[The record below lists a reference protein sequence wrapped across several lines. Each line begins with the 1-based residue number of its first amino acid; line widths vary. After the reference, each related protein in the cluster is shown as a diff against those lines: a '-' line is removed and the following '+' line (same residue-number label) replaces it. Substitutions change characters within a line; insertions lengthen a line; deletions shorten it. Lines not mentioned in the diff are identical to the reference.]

1 MKDSSGVG
9 RILLEALIREKGPSR
24 LGTKLS
30 KLGSFAH
37 RREDLSVPGERGV
50 LVIEESNVV
59 VPNKSVSSRN
69 GGAESHNSGGGIF
82 TKNLLD
88 KVVAIVASGNGVL
101 GTKVVKVPVEA
112 LAISDEANQE

>member
-1 MKDSSGVG
+1 MG
-9 RILLEALIREKGPSR
+9 RIVENERRRVLL
-24 LGTKLS
+24 
-30 KLGSFAH
+30 
-37 RREDLSVPGERGV
+37 DW
-50 LVIEESNVV
+50 ESSVV

-88 KVVAIVASGNGVL
+88 KVVAIVASGNGVS

-112 LAISDEANQE
+112 LAISDEANQELHCADLATSDVAF

>member
-1 MKDSSGVG
+1 MG
-9 RILLEALIREKGPSR
+9 RIVENERRRVLL
-24 LGTKLS
+24 
-30 KLGSFAH
+30 
-37 RREDLSVPGERGV
+37 DW
-50 LVIEESNVV
+50 
-59 VPNKSVSSRN
+59 SVSSRN

-112 LAISDEANQE
+112 LAISDEANQELHCADLATSDVAF